1 MTVAGYIGNPH
12 MTMSKGTSITC
23 TLDSAIDTEQSGFG
37 LCLTDYPVKSMDGR
51 NVAYSEITINI
62 HARFVGDV
70 GVAALQLAYAIP
82 SMWVDTPSPGPASR
96 SVATPRH

>member
-1 MTVAGYIGNPH
+1 MASTLITSYPAFGTLQIGDWTPNNF
-12 MTMSKGTSITC
+12 
-23 TLDSAIDTEQSGFG
+23 TE
-37 LCLTDYPVKSMDGR
+37 TNVDIVPVKSMDGR